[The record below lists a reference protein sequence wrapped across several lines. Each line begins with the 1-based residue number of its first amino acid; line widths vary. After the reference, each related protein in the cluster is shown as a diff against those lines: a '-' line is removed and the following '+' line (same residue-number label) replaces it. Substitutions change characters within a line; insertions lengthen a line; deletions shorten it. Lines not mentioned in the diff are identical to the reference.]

1 MDMMNR
7 VKYFSFMIGCF
18 LLTQCL
24 ESSYQSSDNRVKILR
39 AISSEIVLARY
50 EEFVISSDTLKKTTA
65 DLCADLTEE
74 RLEIA
79 RQSWWDA
86 RVPWKRAEVVTFG
99 PTFDYPH
106 RLKFRIDDWPASD
119 DFIEELIVSDQ
130 ELTPDEF
137 TRLGTDHRGLPVV
150 EYLLWSTGDQAST
163 LLALGEDSR
172 RCDALV
178 GVSADVHANAVKL
191 ATLWGDEWIDLVIN
205 DGDEEESKF
214 EDAQELIVEWVNRL
228 AFTVENIRN
237 KKFEKPLGDLTPE
250 DVRPDVIESHLSGRS
265 IQDARDALLGVS
277 EIWRGSGEE
286 DKMNGLKYLITD
298 RRVVSQIDQLF
309 DEATEALDQL
319 EGPLELLTT
328 HHREK
333 TERAIEAVK
342 TLQMG
347 IQNELA
353 DAAEATIRFNDTT
366 DGD

>member
-1 MDMMNR
+1 MMNR
-7 VKYFSFMIGCF
+7 VKHFSFMIGCF

-50 EEFVISSDTLKKTTA
+50 EEFVISSDTLKRTTA
-65 DLCADLTEE
+65 DLCGDLTEE

-79 RQSWWDA
+79 RQAWWDA

-106 RLKFRIDDWPASD
+106 RLKFRIDNWPASYD
-119 DFIEELIVSDQ
+119 SIEDLIVSDKD
-130 ELTPDEF
+130 LTPDGF
-137 TRLGTDHRGLPVV
+137 TRLGTDDRGLPVV

-178 GVSADVHANAVKL
+178 GVSADVHANAIKL
-191 ATLWGDEWIDLVIN
+191 ATLWGDEWIDLVN
-205 DGDEEESKF
+205 VDGEGEEGKF
-214 EDAQELIVEWVNRL
+214 ESTGELITEWVNRL

-265 IQDARDALLGVS
+265 VQDASDALRGVG
-277 EIWRGSGEE
+277 EIWRGIGEE
-286 DKMNGLKYLITD
+286 DKINGLRSLITD

-309 DEATEALDQL
+309 DEATEALNQL

-328 HHREK
+328 NHRDK
-333 TERAIEAVK
+333 TERAIEALLV
-342 TLQMG
+342 LQTG

-353 DAAEATIRFNDTT
+353 DATDTTIRFNDTA